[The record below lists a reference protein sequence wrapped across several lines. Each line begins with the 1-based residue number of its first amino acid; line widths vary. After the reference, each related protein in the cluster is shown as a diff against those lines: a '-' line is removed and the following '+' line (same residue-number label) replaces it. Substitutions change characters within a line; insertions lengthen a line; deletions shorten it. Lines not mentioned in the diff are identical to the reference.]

1 MNIGIFPADS
11 ETGTFCIDIKTFE
24 SNESHDIRNH
34 KSKTGASMER
44 FGNASHDD
52 IQKLIDKSKN
62 KNMTKTTVTWM
73 NVYHTWAK
81 HSEKRL
87 KYKK

>member
-1 MNIGIFPADS
+1 
-11 ETGTFCIDIKTFE
+11 
-24 SNESHDIRNH
+24 
-34 KSKTGASMER
+34 MER

-81 HSEKRL
+81 HREKCL